1 MSKKGWG
8 VGDLNPWVSLFNGI
22 QWVGY
27 IVQMSSESSKHL
39 KNGHTHAGKARM
51 PTEIYTYKV
60 AHHHMIGKERKITQ
74 SLETI
79 R

>member
-8 VGDLNPWVSLFNGI
+8 VGDLNPWVSLFNRT